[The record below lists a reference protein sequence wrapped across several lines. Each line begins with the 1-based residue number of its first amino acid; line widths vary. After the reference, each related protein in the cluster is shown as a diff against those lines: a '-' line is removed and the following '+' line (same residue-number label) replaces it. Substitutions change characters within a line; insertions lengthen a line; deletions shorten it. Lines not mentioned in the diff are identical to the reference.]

1 MGTTKVA
8 QEHAS
13 TRVTYH
19 GDMGTRAMWPLGTH
33 KHQGHV
39 NSKAAQTPWP
49 HGYQSDTVPGI
60 TQALGTRKLRGHR
73 GGTAIRTT
81 GARQGPGLGCLIH
94 PRAGPCP
101 TVPHPHP
108 CPPRPCPHAGRGV
121 GASNRTPGSPRGS
134 GQHGGSVRV
143 CGDTCAGGGD
153 TCAGGGGVRGGAGAS
168 PWADGHSLMK
178 RWRWPCQLSPSPW
191 TNGCLTC
198 LWGHKAERVSGP
210 PGWGGGQGGPG
221 TPLLPPSLHSSG
233 GLLPSPRPP

>member
-73 GGTAIRTT
+73 GGTAIRAT

-108 CPPRPCPHAGRGV
+108 CPPL
-121 GASNRTPGSPRGS
+121 SLSPRWAW
-134 GQHGGSVRV
+134 GGSQQPNAWIPTGQRAARGERARVRGHV
-143 CGDTCAGGGD
+143 CGRRGHVRWRGGG
-153 TCAGGGGVRGGAGAS
+153 CGGGLGRARGQMVT
-168 PWADGHSLMK
+168 H
-178 RWRWPCQLSPSPW
+178 
-191 TNGCLTC
+191 
-198 LWGHKAERVSGP
+198 
-210 PGWGGGQGGPG
+210 
-221 TPLLPPSLHSSG
+221 
-233 GLLPSPRPP
+233 